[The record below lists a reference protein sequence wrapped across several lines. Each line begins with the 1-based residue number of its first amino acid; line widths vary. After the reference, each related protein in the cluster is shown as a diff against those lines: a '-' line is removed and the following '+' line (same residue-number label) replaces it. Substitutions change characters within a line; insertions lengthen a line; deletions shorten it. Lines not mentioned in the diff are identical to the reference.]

1 MRPAR
6 RRKQKAAVPPV
17 CAPAREPSLRGGDS
31 TASPT
36 VLIESQLASS
46 SEPVLGLYLHV
57 AYMTFMSTY
66 EERVGRGEVS
76 PAVIGVLA
84 LLAQHPGMSQ
94 ADLAR
99 LSGIKRATVG
109 ATIARAM
116 ASGFV
121 RRVDSSVD
129 ARRYS
134 LYLSSRGEQ
143 MLVKLRQRIPEH
155 ERHAAGRLSFQER
168 LQLRSLLDKLVYG

>member
-1 MRPAR
+1 MRRAR
-6 RRKQKAAVPPV
+6 RRTPKVAEPPA
-17 CAPAREPSLRGGDS
+17 CAPSRESISDAAAS
-31 TASPT
+31 HASPT
-36 VLIESQLASS
+36 VLIESQLATS

-57 AYMTFMSTY
+57 AYMAFMSTY

-76 PAVIGVLA
+76 PAVIGTLA
-84 LLAQHPGMSQ
+84 LLAQRPGMSQ

-109 ATIARAM
+109 VTVARAM

-134 LYLSSRGEQ
+134 LHLSSRGEQ
-143 MLVKLRQRIPEH
+143 MLAKLRQRIPEH